1 MKKLTMLAMLFLIA
15 TPVLADGHTNSNQL
29 LNKDEFL
36 NKDECSELKDG
47 IAELLM
53 ISDYYWQELEEDS
66 EKKELYE
73 AIAFYSQQA
82 ANYST
87 IYDVWC
93 D

>member
-1 MKKLTMLAMLFLIA
+1 MKKLMTLIAVFLITA
-15 TPVLADGHTNSNQL
+15 PVLADGHKNSNQL
-29 LNKDEFL
+29 M
-36 NKDECSELKDG
+36 NKDECSELKNS

-53 ISDYYWQELEEDS
+53 ISDYYWQELEKDA

>member
-1 MKKLTMLAMLFLIA
+1 MKKLTILATLFLIA
-15 TPVLADGHTNSNQL
+15 TPVLADGHKNSNQL
-29 LNKDEFL
+29 MNKE
-36 NKDECSELKDG
+36 ECSELKNG

-53 ISDYYWQELEEDS
+53 ISDYYWQELEKDA